1 MQLAIEHEEEVN
13 LHRDLTRLLNCHSLE
28 NGSDTPDYIL
38 ANYILDCLEAFDRTV
53 QAREK
58 HYGREVSAAKEEVK
72 REAREAT
79 DAQ

>member
-13 LHRDLTRLLNCHSLE
+13 LHRDLTRLVNCHSLE

-38 ANYILDCLEAFDRTV
+38 ANYILDCLEVFDRIV

-72 REAREAT
+72 RDVQKAT
-79 DAQ
+79 DAK